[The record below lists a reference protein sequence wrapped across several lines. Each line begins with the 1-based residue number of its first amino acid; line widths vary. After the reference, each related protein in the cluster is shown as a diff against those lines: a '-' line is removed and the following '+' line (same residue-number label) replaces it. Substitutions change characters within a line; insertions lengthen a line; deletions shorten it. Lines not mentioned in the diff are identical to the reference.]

1 MQSAAIMGNH
11 LQQRQQPRRVKHV
24 SVEVEPEG
32 ELAIA
37 LNQVDFREQV
47 DLWQLELHLMR
58 EAIRATQSPSEPL
71 RGHQSQSERQ

>member
-1 MQSAAIMGNH
+1 MGNH

-37 LNQVDFREQV
+37 LD
-47 DLWQLELHLMR
+47 
-58 EAIRATQSPSEPL
+58 
-71 RGHQSQSERQ
+71 

>member
-37 LNQVDFREQV
+37 LN
-47 DLWQLELHLMR
+47 
-58 EAIRATQSPSEPL
+58 
-71 RGHQSQSERQ
+71 